1 MNLSTKVYSSF
12 DGRIIVQHIFS
23 QFHYQIDPFLQ
34 IGYFFPIF
42 IISLP
47 IFFKFKSV
55 LCLILKIQKSI
66 KKAKAFITEINSSIL
81 RNNNLDGVVK
91 NQLRRASL
99 SIVLNIA
106 EGSSRFSKPDRKNYS
121 VIARGSVFECAAIF
135 DILKDTQLIKTNQF
149 NELYLQAEEISKIL
163 FEMIKNLEK

>member
-1 MNLSTKVYSSF
+1 MFDFENLEVY
-12 DGRIIVQHIFS
+12 
-23 QFHYQIDPFLQ
+23 
-34 IGYFFPIF
+34 
-42 IISLP
+42 
-47 IFFKFKSV
+47 
-55 LCLILKIQKSI
+55 
-66 KKAKAFITEINSSIL
+66 KKAKAFNTEINSSIL
-81 RNNNLDGVVK
+81 RNDNLDSVVK